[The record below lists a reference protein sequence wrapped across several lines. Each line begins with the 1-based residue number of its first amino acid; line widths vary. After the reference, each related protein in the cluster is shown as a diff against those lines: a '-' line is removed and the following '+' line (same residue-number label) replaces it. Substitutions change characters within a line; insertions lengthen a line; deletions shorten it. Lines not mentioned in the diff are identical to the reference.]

1 MNRTYV
7 VEFNITNNQNDWSR
21 KEFTSLFKAL
31 SFART
36 IVKQGGHIQ
45 IF

>member
-1 MNRTYV
+1 MKRTYV
-7 VEFNITNNQNDWSR
+7 VEFNTTNSQHDWSR
-21 KEFTSLFKAL
+21 KDFTSLSKAL

-36 IVKQGGHIQ
+36 IVKQGGHVQ